1 MSGLILLVSLS
12 RIRYALKKNL
22 EAAVPVRYLIA
33 LTGAAVL
40 MAFVMGYEKGAD
52 SVRQGAAA
60 ESVRLAEQARQKEKD
75 MQKKLNGITENYLHE
90 IDEYKKTINAYAA
103 NDFSIS
109 RLSDT
114 RPCQSVP
121 GDTADRPGAVC
132 YTPADI
138 QRKIKE
144 SLDIAAECDELAIKY
159 NALLK
164 SVSAVR
170 EEKDE
175 QRE

>member
-1 MSGLILLVSLS
+1 M
-12 RIRYALKKNL
+12 
-22 EAAVPVRYLIA
+22 PVRYLIA
-33 LTGAAVL
+33 LAGAAVL
-40 MAFVMGYEKGAD
+40 IAFVAGYEKGAE
-52 SVRQGAAA
+52 SVRQENAA
-60 ESVRLAEQARQKEKD
+60 ESVRIAEQARQKEKD

-103 NDFSIS
+103 NDIS
-109 RLSDT
+109 LNRLSDT

-121 GDTADRPGAVC
+121 RNTTDKPGFVC

-164 SVSAVR
+164 SYR
-170 EEKDE
+170 GIYKHDDD
-175 QRE
+175 

>member
-1 MSGLILLVSLS
+1 M
-12 RIRYALKKNL
+12 
-22 EAAVPVRYLIA
+22 PVRYLIA
-33 LTGAAVL
+33 LAGAAVL
-40 MAFVMGYEKGAD
+40 MAFVLGYEKGAE
-52 SVRQGAAA
+52 SVRQEVAV
-60 ESVRLAEQARQKEKD
+60 ESVKLSEQARQKEKD

-103 NDFSIS
+103 NDLDVG

-121 GDTADRPGAVC
+121 RNTTDKPGFVC

-138 QRKIKE
+138 QGKIKE

-164 SVSAVR
+164 SYR
-170 EEKDE
+170 GIYKHDDD
-175 QRE
+175 

>member
-1 MSGLILLVSLS
+1 M
-12 RIRYALKKNL
+12 
-22 EAAVPVRYLIA
+22 PVRYIIA
-33 LTGAAVL
+33 AAGACIL
-40 MAFVMGYEKGAD
+40 FAFLFGYH
-52 SVRQGAAA
+52 QGAEKIKRDMAIQAA
-60 ESVRLAEQARQKEKD
+60 AQAEDARQKEKD

-103 NDFSIS
+103 NDLDVN

-114 RPCQSVP
+114 SPCQSVP
-121 GDTADRPGAVC
+121 RNTTDKSGFVC

-164 SVSAVR
+164 SYR
-170 EEKDE
+170 GIYKHDDN
-175 QRE
+175 

>member
-1 MSGLILLVSLS
+1 MINIRLLITLS
-12 RIRYALKKNL
+12 AAAL
-22 EAAVPVRYLIA
+22 
-33 LTGAAVL
+33 AAVL
-40 MAFVMGYEKGAD
+40 FAFIFGYH
-52 SVRQGAAA
+52 QGAEKIKRDMAIQAA
-60 ESVRLAEQARQKEKD
+60 AQAEDARKTEKAL
-75 MQKKLNGITENYLHE
+75 QKKLNGITENYLHE

-103 NDFSIS
+103 NDLDVN

-114 RPCQSVP
+114 RPCQAVP
-121 GDTADRPGAVC
+121 RNTTDKPGFVC

-164 SVSAVR
+164 S
-170 EEKDE
+170 
-175 QRE
+175 